1 MKIFSA
7 NITREADNYTI
18 NHEPISSEDLMERA
32 AKLCFNKILEL
43 YSDVKD
49 MIVFAGPGNNG
60 GDGLVIAR
68 LSADRNIKVK
78 LVILHFTDNFSQDF
92 KVNLNRL
99 KEQNKVEI
107 LILKGISDFPDIS
120 DEALIVDAIFGS
132 GLTRVLKGFPEEV
145 VKKINEIDN
154 QVVAVDIPSGLFGEE
169 NVESDKT
176 VVKANHT
183 ITFQYPSLSFLFPEN
198 EEYIGQFHVVDI
210 GIHKGF
216 IEQTE
221 SPYYYIQKEDI
232 KLKKR
237 NKFSHKGNYGH
248 TLIFAG
254 SYGKAGAS
262 VLAVKAAQRVGAGL
276 VTAAVP
282 KNNYEILQTSS
293 PETMLIIDTSEEF
306 ISILP
311 NLELYNSIAIGPGI
325 GFDNLTREL
334 LHQLIKTYNKPIVF
348 DADAITILSEN
359 KSWLK
364 DVQENSIFTPHPKEF
379 ERLVGKSKNNYERL
393 QMQIE
398 FAVKYHVYV
407 LLKGANSS
415 IATPE
420 GNVYFNSTGNP
431 GMATGGSG
439 DVLTGIIAAFL
450 AQNYSP
456 KDTVIFGTYMHGLS
470 GDTAAENLGQSTLI
484 ASDIIDYLP
493 EAFKSFEL

>member
-18 NHEPISSEDLMERA
+18 KHEPISSVDLMERA

-68 LSADRNIKVK
+68 LSAERNIKVK
-78 LVILHFTDNFSQDF
+78 LVILHFTDNFSLDF

-99 KEQNKVEI
+99 KEQNKVEV
-107 LILKGISDFPDIS
+107 LRLKEISDFPNILYG
-120 DEALIVDAIFGS
+120 AVIVDTIFGS

-145 VKKINEIDN
+145 VKKINETDN

-176 VVKANHT
+176 VVKATHT
-183 ITFQYPSLSFLFPEN
+183 ITFEYPSLSFLFPEN
-198 EEYIGQFHVVDI
+198 EAYIGQFHVVDI
-210 GIHKGF
+210 GIYKDF
-216 IEQTE
+216 IIQTE
-221 SPYYYIQKEDI
+221 SHYYYIQKEDI

-237 NKFSHKGNYGH
+237 NKFSHKGIYGH
-248 TLIFAG
+248 ALIIAG

-262 VLAVKAAQRVGAGL
+262 VLAVKAAQRTGAGL

-282 KNNYEILQTSS
+282 KYNYQILQTSS
-293 PETMLIIDTSEEF
+293 PETMLSIDTSEEF
-306 ISILP
+306 LSILP
-311 NLELYNSIAIGPGI
+311 DLKSYNSVAIGPGI
-325 GFDNLTREL
+325 GFNNLTKEL
-334 LHQLIKTYNKPIVF
+334 LHQLIKIYNKPIVF

-359 KSWLK
+359 KDWLK
-364 DVQENSIFTPHPKEF
+364 DVPKNSIFTPHPKEF
-379 ERLVGKSKNNYERL
+379 ERLIGKSKNNYERL
-393 QMQIE
+393 QMQID

-407 LLKGANSS
+407 LLKGAHSS
-415 IATPE
+415 VATPE

-439 DVLTGIIAAFL
+439 DVLTGIIASFL

-456 KDTVIFGTYMHGLS
+456 INAVIFGTYIHGLT
-470 GDTAAENLGQSTLI
+470 GDIAAENLGQNALI